1 MKSVVETPNRKVESP
16 VLFAEDAQKAE
27 TILRELDK
35 ILTSRYFRSA
45 ARSRQFLE
53 YVVRQKLGGH
63 VENLKERT
71 IGTDVFQR
79 SPDYATGD
87 DPVVRVQAG
96 EVRRRLEQYYQTTPE
111 ESAVS
116 IRLPVG
122 SYSPVFQWS
131 SGEASAV
138 LTEAQRTTPPETLS
152 APPPPLQPAK
162 RRAGPWLIAAVCV
175 ALASALGAG
184 SLILHHATHKRTTLE
199 EFWSPVFASQQP
211 VMICLAKPVVYRP
224 SSEMYERYARAHPG
238 TFQTQVER
246 YNSPLPLDPTE
257 RLVWGDITPYPEYG
271 VALGDAYAGVSLS
284 GLFGKMGKPS
294 QVRIGSNY
302 SFADLRNSPAVVVG
316 AFNNRWTM
324 QLTENLHF
332 AFVEKDGH
340 FTIQE
345 QAPGGRVWT
354 SIHCKFGG
362 RDERFC
368 DRESSPGFEN
378 RSIHGSR
385 GRRQWHR
392 NTSGG
397 RIRIES
403 RIPGERSPQRPR
415 RLAKEESGTRSADND
430 YRHPRR
436 PTARRGCLLLLVVR
450 RS

>member
-1 MKSVVETPNRKVESP
+1 MKSVVEPPNRKVESP
-16 VLFAEDAQKAE
+16 PFFAEDAQKVE
-27 TILRELDK
+27 TVLQELDK

-53 YVVRQKLGGH
+53 YVVRQKISGH

-96 EVRRRLEQYYQTTPE
+96 EVRRRLEQYYQTAAGD
-111 ESAVS
+111 SLVS

-138 LTEAQRTTPPETLS
+138 LTEVPRAAPAPAPPEAPS
-152 APPPPLQPAK
+152 APALPPQPTK
-162 RRAGPWLIAAVCV
+162 RRARPWLIAAICV

-184 SLILHHATHKRTTLE
+184 SIILQRAAHKTTTLE

-211 VMICLAKPVVYRP
+211 VMICVAKPVVYRP
-224 SSEMYERYARAHPG
+224 SPELYGRYSRTHPG

-246 YNSPLPLDPTE
+246 YNNPLPLDPKE
-257 RLVWGDITPYPEYG
+257 RLVWGDITPSAEFG
-271 VALGDAYAGVSLS
+271 VDLGDAYAGVSLS
-284 GLFGKMGKPS
+284 GLFGKIGKPS

-324 QLTENLHF
+324 QLTANLHF
-332 AFVEKDGH
+332 AFVDKDGK

-354 SIHCKFGG
+354 QYT
-362 RDERFC
+362 
-368 DRESSPGFEN
+368 EN
-378 RSIHGSR
+378 SAGETSDFAIVSR
-385 GRRQWHR
+385 LLDSKTGQF
-392 NTSGG
+392 TVAVAGVSG
-397 RIRIES
+397 
-403 RIPGERSPQRPR
+403 
-415 RLAKEESGTRSADND
+415 SGTQAAAEFVSNPEYLEKGLRNAPAGWQKRNLELVLQTTITDNLAGP
-430 YRHPRR
+430 PR
-436 PTARRGCLLLLVVR
+436 VVAAYYW
-450 RS
+450 

>member
-1 MKSVVETPNRKVESP
+1 MKSVVEPPNRKVESP
-16 VLFAEDAQKAE
+16 AFFAEDAQKAE
-27 TILRELDK
+27 TVLQELDK
-35 ILTSRYFRSA
+35 ILTSRCFRSA

-53 YVVRQKLGGH
+53 YVVRQKLDGH
-63 VENLKERT
+63 VENLKERA

-96 EVRRRLEQYYQTTPE
+96 EVRRRLEQYYQTTPGD
-111 ESAVS
+111 SPVS

-138 LTEAQRTTPPETLS
+138 LTPVPPAAPS
-152 APPPPLQPAK
+152 APALPLQPIK
-162 RRAGPWLIAAVCV
+162 RRARPWLIAAVCV
-175 ALASALGAG
+175 ALASALGA
-184 SLILHHATHKRTTLE
+184 SAIILQRAAHKKTTLE

-224 SSEMYERYARAHPG
+224 SPELYKRYSRAHPG

-246 YNSPLPLDPTE
+246 YNNPLPLDPKE
-257 RLVWGDITPYPEYG
+257 GLVWGDIITSSEFG

-302 SFADLRNSPAVVVG
+302 PFADLRNSPAVVVG

-324 QLTENLHF
+324 QLTANLHF
-332 AFVEKDGH
+332 AFVEKDGR

-345 QAPGGRVWT
+345 QAPGGRVWRQFTVNSEGET
-354 SIHCKFGG
+354 SDFAIV
-362 RDERFC
+362 
-368 DRESSPGFEN
+368 
-378 RSIHGSR
+378 SR
-385 GRRQWHR
+385 LLDSKTGQF
-392 NTSGG
+392 TVAVAGV
-397 RIRIES
+397 
-403 RIPGERSPQRPR
+403 
-415 RLAKEESGTRSADND
+415 SGTGTQAAAEFASNPEYLEKGLRNAPAGWQKRNLEVVLQTTITDSLAGP
-430 YRHPRR
+430 PRVI
-436 PTARRGCLLLLVVR
+436 AAYYW
-450 RS
+450 